1 MGTSREKDKTSQ
13 TQAPDKYIT
22 RLLLGRVFLAFTLI
36 LLIGALTQFI
46 QQAIEEEVLF
56 VTRSRTAFIIA
67 GGISGL
73 GLVVAL
79 VASWTPLAGRV
90 FDWLDAFQS
99 QLKRWRLVGWV
110 VFVALIGVFP
120 YLARSYYG
128 RYLINIFPRFFA
140 FWIVVVVGALLLDAL
155 LDWKHWTYPLVTSLL
170 VFGLGYHLSGFIA
183 DISAYPLSLGWSETS
198 RYYYASTF
206 FAERIYGFKF
216 ELPHNNPTRYL
227 LQAVPFLFGNP
238 PLWVHRLW
246 QALLSIGFT
255 LLAAYLVMRRLPF
268 PGKPL
273 KWMFVFWAA
282 LFMFQAPIFN
292 QMLSV
297 AVIVLW
303 AFDSKKFWRS
313 LVVVLVAS
321 AWAGLT
327 RINWIPMPALIAI
340 TFYLMKRPI
349 KGQRFMDWVNYFWQ
363 PAVYAIAGS
372 LAGLATQEWY
382 TTISGHDPEVL
393 GAFFDSDLLWYRL
406 LPNTSYPLGILT
418 GTLLVSA
425 PLLIYLLSMLRP
437 VRAWHWLRLLGLA
450 AIMAVLCAGGL
461 VISAK
466 IGGGTNLHN
475 LDGYMLILLLIAAA
489 LFTRTFMRQDG
500 TPSEHKPHWSLMGL
514 IVLVPVV
521 FAISSGGPFESHD
534 FDEAERALTEINHYI
549 RENVPDDAEVLFIS
563 QRHLLTFY
571 MVENVK
577 LVTDY
582 EKLFLMEMV
591 MAYNDPYM
599 VKLEN
604 DLNSQRFALIV
615 TDPLFLR
622 TKEPVVDAL
631 AEENNLYVTQVTRPM
646 LCNYE
651 VEEYYPELQVQ
662 LLVPLAEPKCE

>member
-1 MGTSREKDKTSQ
+1 M
-13 TQAPDKYIT
+13 
-22 RLLLGRVFLAFTLI
+22 V
-36 LLIGALTQFI
+36 
-46 QQAIEEEVLF
+46 
-56 VTRSRTAFIIA
+56 
-67 GGISGL
+67 
-73 GLVVAL
+73 VVA
-79 VASWTPLAGRV
+79 
-90 FDWLDAFQS
+90 
-99 QLKRWRLVGWV
+99 
-110 VFVALIGVFP
+110 
-120 YLARSYYG
+120 
-128 RYLINIFPRFFA
+128 
-140 FWIVVVVGALLLDAL
+140 GALLLAAL
-155 LDWKHWTYPLVTSLL
+155 VDWKHWTYPLVASLL

-183 DISAYPLSLGWSETS
+183 DISTYPFSLGWSETS

-246 QALLSIGFT
+246 QALLTIGFT
-255 LLAAYLVMRRLPF
+255 LLGAYLVARRLPF
-268 PGKPL
+268 STKQL

-292 QMLSV
+292 QMMSV

-303 AFDSKKFWRS
+303 GFDHAKFWRS
-313 LVVVLVAS
+313 LLVVLVAS

-340 TFYLMKRPI
+340 TFYVMARPI
-349 KGQRFMDWVNYFWQ
+349 PGKRFKDLLAYLWQ
-363 PAVYAIAGS
+363 PAVYTVVGM

-382 TTISGHDPEVL
+382 TTISGHDPQAM
-393 GAFFDSDLLWYRL
+393 GAFLDADLLWYRL

-418 GTLLVSA
+418 GTLLVSL
-425 PLLIYLLSMLRP
+425 PLLIYLFVMLRP
-437 VRAWHWLRLLGLA
+437 LRAWNGLRLLGLGGILLA
-450 AIMAVLCAGGL
+450 LCGGGL

-475 LDGYMLILLLIAAA
+475 LDGYLLILLLIAAG
-489 LFTRTFMRQDG
+489 LFTRTFVQQDG
-500 TPSEHKPHWSLMGL
+500 TTSARKPHWSLMGL

-521 FAISSGGPFESHD
+521 FAVSSGGPFESHD
-534 FDEAERALTEINHYI
+534 FAEAERALTEIRHYI
-549 RENVPDDAEVLFIS
+549 RENVPPDGEVLFIS
-563 QRHLLTFY
+563 QRHLVTFH
-571 MVENVK
+571 MVGDVK

-591 MAYNDPYM
+591 MAYNDPYL

-604 DLNSQRFALIV
+604 DLDSQRFDLIV

-622 TKEPVVDAL
+622 MKKPVKDAL

-651 VEEYYPELQVQ
+651 VEEYYPEIQVQ
-662 LLVPLAEPKCE
+662 LLVPLDEPKCK